1 LALKPGETPMGLPT
15 NSMKSIETRIAAIHH
30 STFADNAQV
39 RGSAWTIR

>member
-1 LALKPGETPMGLPT
+1 MGLPT